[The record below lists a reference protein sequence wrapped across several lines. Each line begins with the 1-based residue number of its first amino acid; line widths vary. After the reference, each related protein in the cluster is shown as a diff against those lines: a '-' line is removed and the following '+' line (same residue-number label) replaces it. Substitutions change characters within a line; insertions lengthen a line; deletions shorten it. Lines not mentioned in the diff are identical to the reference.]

1 MIGFSR
7 LSIASGSARQ
17 TFCYT
22 HDSMAVDFITK
33 APLLKT
39 SPTFYVREVPI
50 YGDAVL
56 APMDGYSDWPFR
68 SLCRALGSAMSYT
81 EFVKV
86 EKILSRSKE
95 PAKRLYFEEAER
107 PITFQIYG
115 DDPDLILKAALRVQV
130 LNPDIIDINMG
141 CPAKSIADRGAGVG
155 MMPTPLKIARTFRKL
170 TASLNVP
177 VTCKIRLGWDRNK
190 NYKLIARIVEE
201 NGGSLIAIHGRTK
214 EQRYSG
220 EADWDAIAEVK
231 SLVRIPVIGSGDVKT
246 VADIQRM
253 KQYTG
258 CDAVMIGRAAIANPW
273 IFSGLD
279 REQVPPEQVQ
289 KTVREHLAKSMQ
301 FYGDE
306 DGQRL
311 FRKYAVQYLL
321 LKTLDRDSRKEIL
334 KQRPSGEFLKMLNQ
348 IYAVTAN

>member
-1 MIGFSR
+1 MRHSVNIRVYLLQHQTKLLVILNYLLYLRRLMID
-7 LSIASGSARQ
+7 AR
-17 TFCYT
+17 TPAF
-22 HDSMAVDFITK
+22 F
-33 APLLKT
+33 
-39 SPTFYVREVPI
+39 VREIPI
-50 YGDAVL
+50 YGNTLL

-68 SLCRALGSAMSYT
+68 SICRKLGSAMSYT

-95 PAKRLYFEEAER
+95 PAKRLYFTEVER

-115 DDPDLILKAALRVQV
+115 DDPDLILKAALIVEK

-155 MMPTPLKIARTFRKL
+155 MMPSPLKIARTFRKL
-170 TASLNVP
+170 TAALKVP
-177 VTCKIRLGWDRNK
+177 LTGKIRLGWDRDK

-201 NGGSLIAIHGRTK
+201 NGGSLIALHGRTK

-220 EADWDAIAEVK
+220 NADWDAIAEVK
-231 SLVRIPVIGSGDVKT
+231 STVRIPVIGSGDVRS

-253 KQYTG
+253 KRHTN
-258 CDAVMIGRAAIANPW
+258 CDAVMIGRGAIANPW
-273 IFSGLD
+273 IFAGYD
-279 REQVPPEQVQ
+279 REQVPPDLLHQ
-289 KTVREHLAKSMQ
+289 TVREHLQKSIQ
-301 FYGDE
+301 FYGEE

-321 LKTLDRDSRKEIL
+321 LRTLDRDARKEIL
-334 KQRPSGEFLKMLNQ
+334 KERPSGEFLEMLNQ
-348 IYAVTAN
+348 VYALTAA

>member
-1 MIGFSR
+1 MQPD
-7 LSIASGSARQ
+7 L
-17 TFCYT
+17 TT
-22 HDSMAVDFITK
+22 TK
-33 APLLKT
+33 PFP
-39 SPTFYVREVPI
+39 SFYVRDVPI
-50 YGDAVL
+50 YGDTIL

-68 SLCRALGSAMSYT
+68 SLCRKFGSAMSYT

-95 PAKRLYFEEAER
+95 PAKRLYFEETER

-115 DDPDLILKAALRVQV
+115 DNPDLMLKAALKIEP
-130 LNPDIIDINMG
+130 LKPDIIDINMG

-155 MMPTPLKIARTFRKL
+155 MMPTPEKVAETFKKL
-170 TASLNVP
+170 TAALKVP
-177 VTCKIRLGWDRNK
+177 VTGKIRLGWDKIK

-201 NGGSLIAIHGRTK
+201 EGGSLIAIHGRTK

-220 EADWDAIAEVK
+220 DADWDAIAEVK
-231 SLVRIPVIGSGDVKT
+231 SLVKIPVIGSGDVKT

-253 KQYTG
+253 KQHTN
-258 CDAVMIGRAAIANPW
+258 CDAVMIGRGAIANPW
-273 IFSGLD
+273 IFMGLD
-279 REQVPPEQVQ
+279 REQVPAELLKQ
-289 KTVREHLAKSMQ
+289 TIHEHLQKSVQ
-301 FYGDE
+301 FYGEE

-334 KQRPSGEFLKMLNQ
+334 KKRPTGEFLELLNQ
-348 IYAVTAN
+348 VYAMTAG

>member
-1 MIGFSR
+1 M
-7 LSIASGSARQ
+7 Q
-17 TFCYT
+17 
-22 HDSMAVDFITK
+22 VDFITK
-33 APLLKT
+33 TQEAET
-39 SPTFYVREVPI
+39 SPAFFVREIPI
-50 YGDAVL
+50 FGDAIL

-68 SLCRALGSAMSYT
+68 SVCRALGSAMSYT

-95 PAKRLYFEEAER
+95 PAKRLYFEEGER
-107 PITFQIYG
+107 PVTFQIYG
-115 DDPDLILKAALRVQV
+115 DDPELILKAALRVQER
-130 LNPDIIDINMG
+130 NPDIIDINMG

-170 TASLNVP
+170 TSVLKVP
-177 VTCKIRLGWDRNK
+177 VTGKIRLGWDRNK

-201 NGGSLIAIHGRTK
+201 NGGSLLAVHGRTK

-220 EADWDAIAEVK
+220 EADWDAVAEVK

-253 KQYTG
+253 KRYTG

-289 KTVREHLAKSMQ
+289 KTVREHLGKSIK

-321 LKTLDRDSRKEIL
+321 LRTLDRDARKEIL
-334 KQRPSGEFLKMLNQ
+334 KERPSGEFLEMLNQ
-348 IYAVTAN
+348 IYTVTAN

>member
-1 MIGFSR
+1 MDETKFPP
-7 LSIASGSARQ
+7 
-17 TFCYT
+17 F
-22 HDSMAVDFITK
+22 FI
-33 APLLKT
+33 
-39 SPTFYVREVPI
+39 RDIPI
-50 YGDAVL
+50 LGDALL

-68 SLCRALGSAMSYT
+68 SLCRKLGSAMSYT

-107 PITFQIYG
+107 PVTFQLYG
-115 DDPDLILKAALRVQV
+115 DDPDLILKAALKVQEWK
-130 LNPDIIDINMG
+130 PDIIDINMG

-170 TASLNVP
+170 VKVLRVP
-177 VTCKIRLGWDRNK
+177 ITGKIRLGWDRNK

-201 NGGSLIAIHGRTK
+201 EGGSLIAVHGRTK

-220 EADWDAIAEVK
+220 EADWDAVAEVK
-231 SLVRIPVIGSGDVKT
+231 SLVKIPVIGSGDVRT

-253 KQYTG
+253 KQYTH

-273 IFSGLD
+273 IFSRLD
-279 REQVPPEQVQ
+279 REQVSPELLHD
-289 KTVREHLAKSMQ
+289 TVHEHLGKSIK
-301 FYGDE
+301 FYGEE

-334 KQRPSGEFLKMLNQ
+334 KERPAGEFLEMLNQ
-348 IYAVTAN
+348 VYAVTAAA

>member
-1 MIGFSR
+1 MIETRTPKFN
-7 LSIASGSARQ
+7 
-17 TFCYT
+17 
-22 HDSMAVDFITK
+22 
-33 APLLKT
+33 
-39 SPTFYVREVPI
+39 VRDIPI
-50 YGDAVL
+50 YGDTIL

-68 SLCRALGSAMSYT
+68 SICRALGSAMSYT

-107 PITFQIYG
+107 PVTFQIYG
-115 DDPDLILKAALRVQV
+115 DDPDLIIKAALKVQEWK
-130 LNPDIIDINMG
+130 PDIIDINMG

-170 TASLNVP
+170 TSALKVP
-177 VTCKIRLGWDRNK
+177 VTGKIRLGWDRNK

-201 NGGSLIAIHGRTK
+201 EGGSLIAIHGRTK

-231 SLVRIPVIGSGDVKT
+231 ATVRIPVIGSGDVRR
-246 VADIQRM
+246 VSDIQRM
-253 KQYTG
+253 KQHTN
-258 CDAVMIGRAAIANPW
+258 CDAVMIGRGAIANPW
-273 IFSGLD
+273 IFAGYD
-279 REQVPPEQVQ
+279 RDQVPADLVKE
-289 KTVREHLAKSMQ
+289 TVREHLEKSMQ
-301 FYGDE
+301 FYGAE

-321 LKTLDRDSRKEIL
+321 MQSLDRNARKEIL
-334 KQRPSGEFLKMLNQ
+334 KARPAGEFLEMLNQ
-348 IYAVTAN
+348 VYAMTVN